1 MVKPKNTTVGSRLYL
16 PLADH
21 RRLKKFTKKI
31 GISMAEFNR
40 QVIMWAIRESPE
52 KLVELGVDI
61 PYRPNR
67 PKQQSILEEVEEE
80 INA

>member
-1 MVKPKNTTVGSRLYL
+1 
-16 PLADH
+16 
-21 RRLKKFTKKI
+21 
-31 GISMAEFNR
+31 MAEFNR

-67 PKQQSILEEVEEE
+67 PKQQSILEEIEEE
-80 INA
+80 INAQT